1 MRIQLAHGLGRSD
14 IALSTE
20 NEYVIDG
27 EEVNRLLESYQLKP
41 HMLPGQVFEII
52 EKKFVKN
59 LADEIEKAKPQTV
72 RFVNVEAIQ
81 SGPHKDFLY
90 PLCGG
95 LVQLI
100 DSLVSKKV
108 AVTGTIRDPRV
119 IPWNFVSRIDK
130 QFKGLVGPIS

>member
-1 MRIQLAHGLGRSD
+1 MTAD
-14 IALSTE
+14 
-20 NEYVIDG
+20 NEYVVDG
-27 EEVNRLLESYQLKP
+27 EEVNRLLEGYQLGP
-41 HMLPGQVFEII
+41 HMLPGPVFEII
-52 EKKFVKN
+52 EKKFIKN

-90 PLCGG
+90 AICGG
-95 LVQLI
+95 LVELI

-108 AVTGTIRDPRV
+108 VVTGTIRDPRV

-130 QFKGLVGPIS
+130 QFKGLERPIS